1 MQTPAH
7 HQRLGVLDG
16 YRGLAILLVLGF
28 HYCSRWTPPRA
39 SENLYP
45 YGDLLRDIP
54 VVGHGYLGVELFF
67 IISGFVIALTLIS
80 SRDWLDFA
88 LRRAARLVPSM
99 FLCSIVTYAI
109 LALLPVKHFET
120 ALIDFVPSFSFI
132 EPYVWEKILGTPVHA
147 IDGAYWSLFV
157 EVKFYFWAC
166 LLFFVFKEH
175 RFLTVFAIFFNV
187 VLALEAFGVLVSNRF
202 IISASTALFAAPYL
216 PWFGGGVAF
225 FYLFHDRKNTLAGLL
240 AIETL
245 VMVGV
250 RAITADVASEIP
262 FDLAFYALFF
272 LFVFHRKRV
281 HVFDWKPLALIG
293 EASYSLYL
301 LHQNVGVT
309 LIALMGS
316 LVGANSYQWSAFV
329 VPLVMIVMILFS
341 LFIYRHWEVPAKR
354 KLLELGRPLLDRL
367 RNASWRSSSLS
378 TTVIQDA
385 HWRRHPAPPHRI
397 RGKQV
402 E

>member
-1 MQTPAH
+1 MDAQLLCVP
-7 HQRLGVLDG
+7 GVLDG
-16 YRGLAILLVLGF
+16 FRGLAILLVLGF

-39 SENLYP
+39 AENLYP

-99 FLCSIVTYAI
+99 ILCSIITFAI
-109 LALLPVKHFET
+109 LALLPFKYFET
-120 ALIDFVPSFSFI
+120 ALIDFVPSLSFI
-132 EPYVWEKILGTPVHA
+132 EPHVWEKILGTPVHA

-166 LLFFVFKEH
+166 LLFFVFKER
-175 RFLTVFAIFFNV
+175 RFLTVFAIFLNV
-187 VLALEAFGVLVSNRF
+187 VLALEAFGALTSSRLVIN
-202 IISASTALFAAPYL
+202 ASTALFAAPYL
-216 PWFGGGVAF
+216 PWFGGGIAF
-225 FYLFHDRKNTLAGLL
+225 FYLFRDRKNALAGLL
-240 AIETL
+240 AVETL
-245 VMVGV
+245 VVVIV
-250 RAITADVASEIP
+250 RALTADVASEIP

-272 LFVFHRKRV
+272 LFVFQRGYVRA
-281 HVFDWKPLALIG
+281 FEWKPLALIG

-309 LIALMGS
+309 LIALLGS
-316 LVGANSYQWSAFV
+316 LIGGNSNQGSALV
-329 VPLVMIVMILFS
+329 VPIVAIAMMLLS
-341 LFIYRHWEVPAKR
+341 LFIYRHWELPAKR
-354 KLLELGRPLLDRL
+354 KLLELGRPALDFLRAVSRRSGLLF
-367 RNASWRSSSLS
+367 AAVTHS
-378 TTVIQDA
+378 V
-385 HWRRHPAPPHRI
+385 HWWRHPAPPHRI
-397 RGKQV
+397 RGKQA